1 MASTGSSDLTFGAV
15 PRDETNLATNE
26 ANKSATMKIDEPET
40 PWASPPRELLE
51 DDGVPISLPTH
62 EATSF

>member
-1 MASTGSSDLTFGAV
+1 V